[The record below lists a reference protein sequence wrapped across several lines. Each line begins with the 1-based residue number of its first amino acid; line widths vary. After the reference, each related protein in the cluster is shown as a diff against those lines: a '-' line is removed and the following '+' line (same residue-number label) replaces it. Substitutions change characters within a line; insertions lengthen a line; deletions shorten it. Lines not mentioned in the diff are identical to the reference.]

1 MEQSVNGKKVPRRI
15 LGTLLSA
22 LSAGVVPRS
31 GAPYI
36 AIGRLDEIEALTG
49 ALERVAD
56 GEGSCK
62 FIIGRYGSGKSFLIQ
77 LTRGF
82 AMDRGFLTA
91 DCDLSPE
98 RKLSAS
104 GGAGLA
110 TYRELVKNLACKT
123 QPDGGALPVIIS
135 RWFSQIRDA
144 LVDAGQEVDTPEYD
158 AAFGKEIMRT
168 VRALEADVGGFDFAT
183 VMREYYNAYRC
194 EDDGKMSACLRWF
207 RGEYNTR
214 TEARSAL
221 GMKSLSIIDD
231 DNWYDHLKLITAFA
245 RLVGYRGLCVCIDEC
260 VNLYKIS
267 NRLSRENNYE
277 KILAMFNDT
286 MQGRAPGLMIVFGGT
301 PQFLED
307 TRRGLFSYEALRSRL
322 SDGRFGG
329 EGLRSLL
336 SPVLRLKRLSDSE
349 LLALVMRLTALHGEY
364 HNYKPTITGAQM
376 QAFLTDSLSRAGAD
390 TMVTPREII
399 RDYVTLLDLLLANPD
414 KTFTDI
420 TGSMKYTTAAPASS
434 EESPADPVP
443 GSFSSG
449 RSGSADPRTADDTPS
464 GEKPGESGARITI
477 DDLEF

>member
-1 MEQSVNGKKVPRRI
+1 MEQNLNVKKVPRRI

-22 LSAGVVPRS
+22 VSAGVVPRV

-36 AIGRLDEIEALTG
+36 AIGRLDEIEALTTS
-49 ALERVAD
+49 LTRVAD

-77 LTRGF
+77 LARGY
-82 AMDRGFLTA
+82 ALDKGFLTA

-98 RKLSAS
+98 RKLSAT

-110 TYRELVKNLACKT
+110 TYRELIKNLACKT

-135 RWFSQIRDA
+135 RWFSQIQASLAEEGMDRDSPA
-144 LVDAGQEVDTPEYD
+144 FDE
-158 AAFGKEIMRT
+158 AFGRRILQT
-168 VRALEADVGGFDFAT
+168 VRELESDVGGFDFAI
-183 VMREYYNAYRC
+183 VMREYFHAYRA
-194 EDDGKMSACLRWF
+194 EDDLKMSACLRWF

-214 TEARSAL
+214 TEARQAL
-221 GMKSLSIIDD
+221 EIRSISIIND

-245 RLVGYRGLCVCIDEC
+245 RLVGYAGLCIFIDEC
-260 VNLYKIS
+260 VNLFKIA

-307 TRRGLFSYEALRSRL
+307 SRRGLFSYEALRSRL

-329 EGLRSLL
+329 EGLRSIM

-349 LLALVMRLTALHGEY
+349 LLALVLRLTALHGEY
-364 HNYKPTITGAQM
+364 HGYTPGVTEEQM
-376 QAFLTDSLSRAGAD
+376 VLFLTDSLSRAGAE
-390 TMVTPREII
+390 TMITPREII
-399 RDYVTLLDLLLANPD
+399 RDYVTLLDLLLTNPD
-414 KTFTDI
+414 RKFEEIFSGMTR
-420 TGSMKYTTAAPASS
+420 TTADPA
-434 EESPADPVP
+434 
-443 GSFSSG
+443 
-449 RSGSADPRTADDTPS
+449 
-464 GEKPGESGARITI
+464 
-477 DDLEF
+477 

>member
-1 MEQSVNGKKVPRRI
+1 MEQNLNIKKVPRRI

-22 LSAGVVPRS
+22 LSAGVVPRV

-36 AIGRLDEIEALTG
+36 AIGRLDEIEALTTS
-49 ALERVAD
+49 LTRVAD

-77 LTRGF
+77 LARGY
-82 AMDRGFLTA
+82 ALDKGFLTA

-98 RKLSAS
+98 RKLSAT

-110 TYRELVKNLACKT
+110 TYRELIKNLACKT

-135 RWFSQIRDA
+135 RWFSQIQSA
-144 LVDAGQEVDTPEYD
+144 LVEEGLDVDSAAFEE
-158 AAFGKEIMRT
+158 AFGKRILQT
-168 VRALEADVGGFDFAT
+168 VRALESDVGGFDFAI
-183 VMREYYNAYRC
+183 VMREYYNAYRA
-194 EDDGKMSACLRWF
+194 EDDLKMSACLRWF

-214 TEARSAL
+214 TEARQAL
-221 GMKSLSIIDD
+221 EIRSISIIND

-245 RLVGYRGLCVCIDEC
+245 RLVGYTGLCIFIDEC
-260 VNLYKIS
+260 VNLFKIS

-307 TRRGLFSYEALRSRL
+307 NRRGLFSYEALRSRL

-329 EGLRSLL
+329 DGLRSIM

-349 LLALVMRLTALHGEY
+349 LLALVLRLTALHGEY
-364 HNYKPTITGAQM
+364 HGYTPAVSEEQM
-376 QAFLTDSLSRAGAD
+376 VLFLTDSLSRTGAD
-390 TMVTPREII
+390 TMITPREII
-399 RDYVTLLDLLLANPD
+399 RDYVTLLDLLLTNPD
-414 KTFTDI
+414 KSFSEIFGGMMRSTADPAQTQDVPAE
-420 TGSMKYTTAAPASS
+420 AAP
-434 EESPADPVP
+434 VV
-443 GSFSSG
+443 
-449 RSGSADPRTADDTPS
+449 SAGT
-464 GEKPGESGARITI
+464 KITM

>member
-1 MEQSVNGKKVPRRI
+1 VEQNVNVKKVPRRI

-22 LSAGVVPRS
+22 LSAGVVPRA

-36 AIGRLDEIEALTG
+36 AIGRLDEIEAMTTSLS
-49 ALERVAD
+49 RVAD

-77 LTRGF
+77 LTRGY
-82 AMDRGFLTA
+82 ALDRGFLTA

-98 RKLSAS
+98 RKLSAT

-110 TYRELVKNLACKT
+110 TYRELIKNLACKT

-135 RWFSQIRDA
+135 RWFSQIRDV
-144 LVDAGQEVDTPEYD
+144 LLEDGMEVDSPAYD
-158 AAFGKEIMRT
+158 EAFGKHILQT
-168 VRALEADVGGFDFAT
+168 VRALESDVGGFDFAI
-183 VMREYYNAYRC
+183 VLREYYNAYRA
-194 EDDGKMSACLRWF
+194 EDDLKMSACLRWF

-214 TEARSAL
+214 TEARQAL
-221 GMKSLSIIDD
+221 DIRSISIIND

-245 RLVGYRGLCVCIDEC
+245 RLVGYAGLCICIDEC
-260 VNLYKIS
+260 VNLFKIS

-322 SDGRFGG
+322 SDGRFAA
-329 EGLRSLL
+329 EGLRSIM

-349 LLALVMRLTALHGEY
+349 LLALVIRLTALHGEY
-364 HNYKPTITGAQM
+364 HQYTPTVTEEQM
-376 QAFLTDSLSRAGAD
+376 VAFLTASLSRAGAD
-390 TMVTPREII
+390 AMITPREII
-399 RDYVTLLDLLLANPD
+399 RDYVTLLDLLLTNPD
-414 KTFTDI
+414 KSFGEI
-420 TGSMKYTTAAPASS
+420 NGSMAHST
-434 EESPADPVP
+434 ADPAHAQDIPAEDDRVSLSSP
-443 GSFSSG
+443 G
-449 RSGSADPRTADDTPS
+449 AKVTM
-464 GEKPGESGARITI
+464 